1 MGWKGTIRS
10 MQASARKAERNAQ
23 RRQRELEKKK
33 SAYAK
38 MEALEQ
44 AAYEV
49 EVYEN
54 HIEVLLSVHRESS
67 ERIDWLATAERAE
80 PSRPDRKSHNELLAK
95 TKLDTYQPG
104 LIARVFKLQ
113 QRQIEKLTRQV
124 EKARDLDTHEFEQS
138 LSAWQAEHAEWSSD
152 KVLADRLLAGDLTAK
167 REAIEL
173 LHPFE
178 DISMLGSSL
187 TFQFHGSGVVEAVLS
202 VHGERVIPSETKSL
216 LQSGKLSTKKMP
228 VGRFNELLQDYI
240 CSCALRVGR
249 ELLAILS
256 DDLVIVTAS
265 DKLLSPSTGHVEE
278 MPLLSVA
285 ISRRTLDTLNLDAID
300 PSDSMKN
307 FVHNMAF
314 KKTTGFAPVCALS
327 PTQFAAESITT

>member
-10 MQASARKAERNAQ
+10 IQASARKAERNAQ
-23 RRQRELEKKK
+23 RRQRELEKRQ

-54 HIEVLLSVHRESS
+54 HIEVLLSVHRESA

-80 PSRPDRKSHNELLAK
+80 PSRPTHQSRNELLAK
-95 TKLDTYQPG
+95 AKLDAYQPG
-104 LIARVFKLQ
+104 FIARVFKLQ
-113 QRQIEKLTRQV
+113 QRQIDKLTREV
-124 EKARDLDTHEFEQS
+124 ENARDLDSRELEQN
-138 LSAWQAEHAEWSSD
+138 LSTWRAEHAEWASD
-152 KVLADRLLAGDLTAK
+152 KALADRLLTGDLTAK
-167 REAIEL
+167 RDAIEL

-187 TFQFHGSGVVEAVLS
+187 AFQFHGSGVVEAVLS

-256 DDLVIVTAS
+256 DDLVIVTAT
-265 DKLLSPSTGHVEE
+265 DRLLNPSTGHVEE

-285 ISRRTLDTLNLDAID
+285 ISRKTLDTLNLDAID
-300 PSDSMKN
+300 PSESMKN

-314 KKTTGFAPVCALS
+314 KKTTGFAPVQPLS
-327 PTQFAAESITT
+327 PTQFAVETINT